1 MDDEALTKTQA
12 ILGLA
17 VGILVVAF
25 LGWCQHR
32 PDPGPD
38 IVELRDVRDRAQW
51 DVPEDARATVEQ
63 AVQNYLSFC
72 RIRPHELSD
81 IQQLRITL
89 VRDLDQNSYWTE
101 AYGWRD
107 RVDVSFKV
115 RDNVK
120 GRAAGHRLTYHLGGG
135 GAAGVVSMKSEATQ
149 YCYRLLGGENGENLF
164 GSAPKMKVLDR
175 LH

>member
-1 MDDEALTKTQA
+1 MDNQTLSKKEIIA
-12 ILGLA
+12 GLA
-17 VGILVVAF
+17 LAGLVIFGLA
-25 LGWCQHR
+25 WCQFR
-32 PDPGPD
+32 DDSPDY
-38 IVELRDVRDRAQW
+38 VELRDIRERAQW
-51 DVPEDARATVEQ
+51 DVPEDARVTVEQ

-72 RIRPHELSD
+72 RIPPHELSD
-81 IQQLRITL
+81 IEQLRITL
-89 VRDLDQNSYWTE
+89 VRDLDQQSYWTE

-135 GAAGVVSMKSEATQ
+135 GAAGVVSTKSEATQ
-149 YCYRLLGGENGENLF
+149 YCYRLLDGENGGNLF
-164 GSAPKMKVLDR
+164 GSAPSMKVLDR